1 MVNNIKAFWR
11 YPATGMG
18 IIFAF
23 VIVCVGGTAMF
34 GPESY
39 FAIYLRGGVMMFFI
53 ITTVLSSSTVRSL
66 VNIGLAMGAA
76 RKSLWITTELT
87 IVALALVCLPMQAM
101 LDWGAAMFTPED
113 AELSLTLSAW
123 GISGLALFLLLW
135 ATGTMGAWLS
145 LVQEIGWKIFGW
157 GLVMLLY
164 IAYMAAMI
172 AHMIFSFFGMMDVI
186 LWSICG
192 VSLAVGAA
200 ASFGLYRQCRT
211 AQVNWL

>member
-11 YPATGMG
+11 YSATGLG
-18 IIFAF
+18 VLFGF
-23 VIVCVGGTAMF
+23 VVFCLVSTALF
-34 GPESY
+34 GPESL
-39 FAIYLRGGVMMFFI
+39 FANYLRGGIMMFFI
-53 ITTVLSSSTVRSL
+53 ISPILSSSLVRSL
-66 VNIGLAMGAA
+66 VNIGLAMGAV
-76 RKSLWITTELT
+76 RKSLWGTMELA
-87 IVALALVCLPMQAM
+87 IAAQALVCLPMQAM
-101 LDWGAAMFTPED
+101 LDWGAEVLTPEE
-113 AELSLTLSAW
+113 AGLSLTLPAR
-123 GISGLALFLLLW
+123 GLSGLALFLLLW
-135 ATGTMGAWLS
+135 AMGAMGSWLS
-145 LVQEIGWKIFGW
+145 LVEKTSWKIFGW

-192 VSLAVGAA
+192 VSLVMGGA

>member
-1 MVNNIKAFWR
+1 MVNNIRAFWR

-23 VIVCVGGTAMF
+23 VIICLGGTAIF

-39 FAIYLRGGVMMFFI
+39 FATYLRGGVMMFFI
-53 ITTVLSSSTVRSL
+53 STTVFSSSTVRSL
-66 VNIGLAMGAA
+66 VNIGLAMGAV

-87 IVALALVCLPMQAM
+87 IVVQALVCLPMQAM
-101 LDWGAAMFTPED
+101 LDWGAVAFMPED
-113 AELSLTLSAW
+113 AESFFNLSPE
-123 GISGLALFLLLW
+123 GGSGLALFLLLW
-135 ATGTMGAWLS
+135 AMGAMGSWLS
-145 LVQEIGWKIFGW
+145 LVQKTGWKIFGW

-164 IAYMAAMI
+164 LGYIAAMV
-172 AHMIFSFFGMMDVI
+172 AHMIFSFFGMNTI
-186 LWSICG
+186 LWGICG
-192 VSLAVGAA
+192 ASLVVGGA

>member
-18 IIFAF
+18 VIFAF
-23 VIVCVGGTAMF
+23 VLVCLGGTAMF

-87 IVALALVCLPMQAM
+87 IVVLALVCLPMQAM
-101 LDWGAAMFTPED
+101 LDWGAATFTPED
-113 AELSLTLSAW
+113 AELSLTLSAR
-123 GISGLALFLLLW
+123 GLSGLALFLLLW

-145 LVQEIGWKIFGW
+145 LVEKTGWKIFGW

-186 LWSICG
+186 LWGICG
-192 VSLAVGAA
+192 VSLAVGGAA
-200 ASFGLYRQCRT
+200 GFGLYRRCRT

>member
-23 VIVCVGGTAMF
+23 VIVCLGGTAIF

-39 FAIYLRGGVMMFFI
+39 FATYLRGGVMMFFI
-53 ITTVLSSSTVRSL
+53 STTVFSSSTVRSL
-66 VNIGLAMGAA
+66 VNIGLAMGAV

-87 IVALALVCLPMQAM
+87 IVVQALVCLPMQAM
-101 LDWGAAMFTPED
+101 LDWGAAAFMPED
-113 AELSLTLSAW
+113 AKSFLTLSPE
-123 GISGLALFLLLW
+123 GVSGLALFLLLW
-135 ATGTMGAWLS
+135 AMGAMGSWLS
-145 LVQEIGWKIFGW
+145 LVQKTGWKIFGW
-157 GLVMLLY
+157 GLVVLLY
-164 IAYMAAMI
+164 LGYIAAMV
-172 AHMIFSFFGMMDVI
+172 AHMIFSFFGMNAI
-186 LWSICG
+186 LWGICG
-192 VSLAVGAA
+192 VSLVMGGA

>member
-1 MVNNIKAFWR
+1 MVNNIKAFWQ

-23 VIVCVGGTAMF
+23 VIVCLGGTAIF

-39 FAIYLRGGVMMFFI
+39 FATYLRGGVMMLFI

-87 IVALALVCLPMQAM
+87 IVVLALVCLPMQAM
-101 LDWGAAMFTPED
+101 LDWGAATFTPED
-113 AELSLTLSAW
+113 AELSLTLPAQ
-123 GISGLALFLLLW
+123 GVSGLALFLLLW
-135 ATGTMGAWLS
+135 AMGAMGAWLS
-145 LVQEIGWKIFGW
+145 LVQKTGWKIFGW
-157 GLVMLLY
+157 TMVVLLY
-164 IAYMAAMI
+164 LGYIAAMI
-172 AHMIFSFFGMMDVI
+172 THMIFSFFGMDII
-186 LWSICG
+186 LLGICG
-192 VSLAVGAA
+192 VSLAVGGA